1 MSTNIYSSFSNSY
14 NTVIGKDIN
23 QAKSFLQNGELVAIP
38 TETVYGL
45 AANAFDE
52 KAVQSIFT
60 TKGRPQSN
68 PLILHVSNIEQVR
81 RYVTHI
87 PEKAMTLLKCF
98 SPGPITLLLPKS
110 NLISDSIT
118 AGSHLV
124 AIRIP
129 NHPLTLQLLESL
141 PFPLVAPSANL
152 YQQISPTTAQHVYA
166 GLSNKIP
173 YILDG
178 GPCQAGI
185 ESTIIGFTPN
195 SEPDYSTNP
204 ELRLST
210 NPEPCS
216 LSNSEQPTIYRL
228 GALSIE
234 KITELIGLVSLFNK
248 SAITPAPTTN
258 TTSTTTSTTNL
269 DSTPTSNL
277 FLASHSHPITPG
289 MAIKHYSPQTALIVV
304 DDFDSLFKED
314 FQNQNQNQNPNSNSN
329 SIVKDTPKDKIA
341 YLGYNQFHPGI
352 PNTQQYLLCLN
363 NDFET
368 AAHNLYKA
376 LHDLDQGNYQ
386 LIVVKRFP
394 NQGLGLSIN
403 DRIQRAQNS

>member
-1 MSTNIYSSFSNSY
+1 MSTNFNSSFPNSY
-14 NTVIGKDIN
+14 TTQIGQDII
-23 QAKSFLQNGELVAIP
+23 QAKSYLENGELVAIP

-52 KAVQSIFT
+52 KAVQSIFA
-60 TKGRPQSN
+60 TKGRPQTN
-68 PLILHVSNIEQVR
+68 PLIVHIANFEQLAK
-81 RYVTHI
+81 YVTYI
-87 PEKAMTLLKCF
+87 PEKALALLKAF
-98 SPGPITLLLPKS
+98 SPGPITVLLPKS

-118 AGSHLV
+118 AGSPLV

-195 SEPDYSTNP
+195 SEPDYSLKP
-204 ELRLST
+204 EPRLST
-210 NPEPCS
+210 NPEPRS

-234 KITELIGLVSLFNK
+234 KITELIGPVSLFNK

-258 TTSTTTSTTNL
+258 TTTNTTSTTNL

-277 FLASHSHPITPG
+277 FLASNSHPITPG

-314 FQNQNQNQNPNSNSN
+314 FQNQNPNP
-329 SIVKDTPKDKIA
+329 IAKDTPKDKIA
-341 YLGYNQFHPGI
+341 YLGYNQVHPGI